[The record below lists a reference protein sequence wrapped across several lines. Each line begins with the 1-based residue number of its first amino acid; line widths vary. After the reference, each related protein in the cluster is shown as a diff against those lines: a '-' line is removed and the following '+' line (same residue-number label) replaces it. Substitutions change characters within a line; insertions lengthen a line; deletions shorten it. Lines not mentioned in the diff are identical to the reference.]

1 MCRLIE
7 NQLVAANAAAILKLA
22 YSDTLINE
30 EEHAMTTNTSITCA
44 ALVLSAMSGLA
55 MGQSGLDLD
64 RAYATQ
70 LRSDAETRS
79 SLLGN
84 TNSANLDIEVMTQFR
99 YMFNSRDEL
108 TPGALG
114 DDDTTMGFDT
124 PRTQVRLSGSVTDD
138 ISALIVFDFGSAENG
153 TAQGT
158 ANLLV
163 AQGAWT
169 LNDNWTLLFGQWH
182 VPVMSSEN
190 FAPEHTLA
198 VEKSFTNE
206 FFNVGYSQ
214 GLALAYGGDNFKFVG
229 AFCDGAEYI
238 TNYGA
243 VSNSAFNAP
252 GESDVSLT
260 ARVDWLV
267 EGTWDQFADAT
278 SWRGS
283 NYGVK
288 LGGAFHWQTQGDTNP
303 SDNSGGT
310 IPGYDDTTV
319 SLWTL
324 DAQVEGDGWNA
335 MAQYVGHDVDI
346 SATTDVSYTNHGF
359 ILQGGMFVSDQV
371 ELFGRYDIIM
381 LDDALVAANTDDN
394 YQSITAGMNYYLV
407 PESHA
412 AKFTLDAV
420 FTLDESTNIDAI
432 YGGVGSNDP
441 SATGLLGLSDSEFLL
456 RGQLT
461 LVF

>member
-1 MCRLIE
+1 M
-7 NQLVAANAAAILKLA
+7 Q
-22 YSDTLINE
+22 
-30 EEHAMTTNTSITCA
+30 NTFKVTGA
-44 ALVLSAMSGLA
+44 ALILAGLSGTAL
-55 MGQSGLDLD
+55 GQEGLDLD
-64 RAYATQ
+64 RAYASQ

-84 TNSANLDIEVMTQFR
+84 TNSANVNIEVMTQFR
-99 YMFNSRDEL
+99 YMYNSRDEL

-138 ISALIVFDFGSAENG
+138 ISALVVFDFGAAENG

-163 AQGAWT
+163 AQGAWS
-169 LNDNWTLLFGQWH
+169 LNDNWAMLFGQWH
-182 VPVMSSEN
+182 NPVMGSET

-198 VEKSFTNE
+198 VDKSFTNE
-206 FFNVGYSQ
+206 FFQVGYTQ
-214 GLALAYGGDNFKFVG
+214 GVAFAYSGDQFKFVG
-229 AFCDGAEYI
+229 AFSDGAEYI
-238 TNYGA
+238 TNYSS
-243 VSNSAFNAP
+243 VSNSAFNAA
-252 GESDVSLT
+252 GENDFGIT
-260 ARVDWLV
+260 GRFDWLV
-267 EGTWDQFADAT
+267 EGTWDQFADQT

-288 LGGAFHWQTQGDTNP
+288 IGAGAHWQTQGDTN
-303 SDNSGGT
+303 DSGAGSGSLPAGHDST
-310 IPGYDDTTV
+310 EVTFWTV
-319 SLWTL
+319 

-335 MAQYVGHDVDI
+335 FAQYVGHDVDI
-346 SATTDVSYTNHGF
+346 EATTNLNYTNHGF
-359 ILQGGMFVSDQV
+359 IAQGGVFVSDQV
-371 ELFGRYDIIM
+371 ELFGRYDVVM
-381 LDDALVAANTDDN
+381 LDDVLVLAGTSDN
-394 YQSITAGMNYYLV
+394 YQSITAGMNYYFV

-420 FTLDESTNIDAI
+420 FAIDESVNMDLIF
-432 YGGVGSNDP
+432 GGAGSNDP

>member
-1 MCRLIE
+1 MQNTFKVTGTALI
-7 NQLVAANAAAILKLA
+7 L
-22 YSDTLINE
+22 
-30 EEHAMTTNTSITCA
+30 A
-44 ALVLSAMSGLA
+44 ALSGTAL
-55 MGQSGLDLD
+55 GQEGLDLD
-64 RAYATQ
+64 RAYASQ

-84 TNSANLDIEVMTQFR
+84 TNSANVNIEVMTQFR
-99 YMFNSRDEL
+99 YMYNSRDEL

-124 PRTQVRLSGSVTDD
+124 PRTQVRLSGSVTND
-138 ISALIVFDFGSAENG
+138 ISALVVFDFGAAENG

-163 AQGAWT
+163 AQGAWS
-169 LNDNWTLLFGQWH
+169 LNDNWAMLFGQWH
-182 VPVMSSEN
+182 NPVMGSEN

-198 VEKSFTNE
+198 VDKSFTNE
-206 FFNVGYSQ
+206 FFQVGYTQ
-214 GLALAYGGDNFKFVG
+214 GVAFAYAGDQFKFVG
-229 AFCDGAEYI
+229 AFSDGAEYI
-238 TNYGA
+238 TNYSS
-243 VSNSAFNAP
+243 VSNSAFNAA
-252 GESDVSLT
+252 GENDFGIT
-260 ARVDWLV
+260 GRFDWLI

-288 LGGAFHWQTQGDTNP
+288 LGAGAHWQTQGDTN
-303 SDNSGGT
+303 DSGAGSGSLPAGHDST
-310 IPGYDDTTV
+310 EVTFWTV
-319 SLWTL
+319 
-324 DAQVEGDGWNA
+324 DAQAEGDGWNA
-335 MAQYVGHDVDI
+335 FAQYVGHDVDI
-346 SATTDVSYTNHGF
+346 EATTNLSYTNHGF
-359 ILQGGMFVSDQV
+359 IAQGGVFVSDQV
-371 ELFGRYDIIM
+371 ELFGRYDVVM
-381 LDDALVAANTDDN
+381 LDDVLVLAGTSDN
-394 YQSITAGMNYYLV
+394 YQSITAGMNYYFV

-420 FTLDESTNIDAI
+420 FAIDESVNMDLIL
-432 YGGVGSNDP
+432 GGAGSNDP

>member
-1 MCRLIE
+1 MQNTFKVTGTALI
-7 NQLVAANAAAILKLA
+7 L
-22 YSDTLINE
+22 
-30 EEHAMTTNTSITCA
+30 A
-44 ALVLSAMSGLA
+44 ALSGTAL
-55 MGQSGLDLD
+55 GQEGLDLD
-64 RAYATQ
+64 RAYASQ

-84 TNSANLDIEVMTQFR
+84 TNSANVNIEVMTQFR
-99 YMFNSRDEL
+99 YMYNSRDEL

-138 ISALIVFDFGSAENG
+138 ISALVVFDFGAAENG

-163 AQGAWT
+163 AQGAWS
-169 LNDNWTLLFGQWH
+169 LNDNWAMLFGQWH
-182 VPVMSSEN
+182 NPVMGSEN

-198 VEKSFTNE
+198 VDKSFTNE
-206 FFNVGYSQ
+206 FFQVGYTQ
-214 GLALAYGGDNFKFVG
+214 GVAFAYAGDQFKFVG
-229 AFCDGAEYI
+229 AFSDGAEYI
-238 TNYGA
+238 TNYSS
-243 VSNSAFNAP
+243 VSNSAFNAA
-252 GESDVSLT
+252 GENDFGIT
-260 ARVDWLV
+260 GRFDWLI

-288 LGGAFHWQTQGDTNP
+288 LGAGAHWQTQGDTN
-303 SDNSGGT
+303 DSGAGSGSLPAGHDST
-310 IPGYDDTTV
+310 EVTFWTV
-319 SLWTL
+319 
-324 DAQVEGDGWNA
+324 DAQAEGDGWNA
-335 MAQYVGHDVDI
+335 FAQYVGHDVDI
-346 SATTDVSYTNHGF
+346 EATTNLNYTNHGF
-359 ILQGGMFVSDQV
+359 IAQGGVFVSDQV
-371 ELFGRYDIIM
+371 ELFGRYDVIM
-381 LDDALVAANTDDN
+381 LDDVLVLAGTSDN
-394 YQSITAGMNYYLV
+394 YQSITAGMNYYFV

-420 FTLDESTNIDAI
+420 FAIDESVNMDLIL
-432 YGGVGSNDP
+432 GGAGSNDP

>member
-1 MCRLIE
+1 M
-7 NQLVAANAAAILKLA
+7 Q
-22 YSDTLINE
+22 
-30 EEHAMTTNTSITCA
+30 NTFTITGA
-44 ALVLSAMSGLA
+44 ALILAGLSGTAL
-55 MGQSGLDLD
+55 GQEGLDLD
-64 RAYATQ
+64 RAYASQ

-84 TNSANLDIEVMTQFR
+84 TNSANVNIEVMTQFR
-99 YMFNSRDEL
+99 YMYNSRDEL

-138 ISALIVFDFGSAENG
+138 ISALVVFDFGAAENG

-163 AQGAWT
+163 AQGAWS
-169 LNDNWTLLFGQWH
+169 LNDNWAMLFGQWH
-182 VPVMSSEN
+182 NPVMGSET

-198 VEKSFTNE
+198 VDKSFTNE
-206 FFNVGYSQ
+206 FFQVGYTQ
-214 GLALAYGGDNFKFVG
+214 GVAFAYAGDQFKFVG
-229 AFCDGAEYI
+229 AFSDGAEYI
-238 TNYGA
+238 TNYSS
-243 VSNSAFNAP
+243 VSNSAFNAA
-252 GESDVSLT
+252 GENDFGIT
-260 ARVDWLV
+260 GRFDWLV
-267 EGTWDQFADAT
+267 EGTWDQFADQT

-288 LGGAFHWQTQGDTNP
+288 IGAGAHWQTQGDTN
-303 SDNSGGT
+303 DSGAGSGSLPAGHDST
-310 IPGYDDTTV
+310 EVTFWTV
-319 SLWTL
+319 

-335 MAQYVGHDVDI
+335 FAQYVGHDVDI
-346 SATTDVSYTNHGF
+346 EATTNLNYTNHGF
-359 ILQGGMFVSDQV
+359 IAQGGVFVSDQV
-371 ELFGRYDIIM
+371 ELFGRYDVVM
-381 LDDALVAANTDDN
+381 LDDVLVLAGTSDN
-394 YQSITAGMNYYLV
+394 YQSITAGMNYYFV

-420 FTLDESTNIDAI
+420 FAIDESVNMDLIF
-432 YGGVGSNDP
+432 GGAGSNDP

>member
-1 MCRLIE
+1 MQNTFNVTGTALI
-7 NQLVAANAAAILKLA
+7 LAAI
-22 YSDTLINE
+22 SGT
-30 EEHAMTTNTSITCA
+30 
-44 ALVLSAMSGLA
+44 AL
-55 MGQSGLDLD
+55 GQEGLDLD
-64 RAYATQ
+64 RAYASQ

-84 TNSANLDIEVMTQFR
+84 TNSANVNIEVMTQFR
-99 YMFNSRDEL
+99 YMYNSRDEL

-138 ISALIVFDFGSAENG
+138 ISALVVFDFGAAENG

-163 AQGAWT
+163 AQGAWS
-169 LNDNWTLLFGQWH
+169 LNDNWAMLFGQWH
-182 VPVMSSEN
+182 NPVMGSEN

-198 VEKSFTNE
+198 VDKSFTNE
-206 FFNVGYSQ
+206 FFQVGYTQ
-214 GLALAYGGDNFKFVG
+214 GVAFAYSGDQFKFVG
-229 AFCDGAEYI
+229 AFSDGAEYI
-238 TNYGA
+238 TNYSS
-243 VSNSAFNAP
+243 VSNSAFNAA
-252 GESDVSLT
+252 GENDFGIT
-260 ARVDWLV
+260 GRFDWLI

-288 LGGAFHWQTQGDTNP
+288 IGAGAHWQTQGDTN
-303 SDNSGGT
+303 DSGAGSGSLPAGHDST
-310 IPGYDDTTV
+310 EVTFWTV
-319 SLWTL
+319 

-335 MAQYVGHDVDI
+335 FAQYVGHDVDI
-346 SATTDVSYTNHGF
+346 EATTNLNYTNHGF
-359 ILQGGMFVSDQV
+359 IAQGGVFVSDQV
-371 ELFGRYDIIM
+371 ELFGRYDVVM
-381 LDDALVAANTDDN
+381 LDDVLVLAGTSDN
-394 YQSITAGMNYYLV
+394 YQSITAGMNYYFV

-420 FTLDESTNIDAI
+420 FAIDESVNMDLIF
-432 YGGVGSNDP
+432 GGAGSNDP

>member
-1 MCRLIE
+1 
-7 NQLVAANAAAILKLA
+7 
-22 YSDTLINE
+22 
-30 EEHAMTTNTSITCA
+30 MTSTKSITCA
-44 ALVLSAMSGLA
+44 ALVLSAVSGLA

-64 RAYATQ
+64 RAYASQ
-70 LRSDAETRS
+70 LRSDAEARS

-84 TNSANLDIEVMTQFR
+84 TNSANLNVEVMTQFR
-99 YMFNSRDEL
+99 YMYNSRDEL
-108 TPGALG
+108 TAGALG
-114 DDDTTMGFDT
+114 DSDTTMGFDT
-124 PRTQVRLSGSVTDD
+124 PRTQIRMSGSVTDD

-153 TAQGT
+153 TTQGS

-163 AQGAWT
+163 AQAAWS
-169 LNDNWTLLFGQWH
+169 LNDEWAVLMGQWH
-182 VPVMSSEN
+182 NPVMGSEN

-206 FFNVGYSQ
+206 FFNVGYTQ
-214 GLALAYGGDNFKFVG
+214 GVAFAYASDNFKFVG
-229 AFCDGAEYI
+229 AFADGAEYV
-238 TNYGA
+238 TNYGP
-243 VSNSAFNAP
+243 VSNSPFNAV
-252 GESDVSLT
+252 GENDYGFT
-260 ARVDWLV
+260 GRFDWLI

-288 LGGAFHWQTQGDTNP
+288 LGAGAHWQIQGETNP
-303 SDNSGGT
+303 AAGPGT
-310 IPGYDDTTV
+310 PAGHEDTTV
-319 SLWTL
+319 TFWTV

-335 MAQYVGHDVDI
+335 FAQYVGHDVDI
-346 SATTDVSYTNHGF
+346 EATTDLNYTNHGF
-359 ILQGGMFVSDQV
+359 IAQGGFFVSDQV

-381 LDDALVAANTDDN
+381 FDDVLVAVGTDDN
-394 YQSITAGMNYYLV
+394 YQCVTAGMNYYFV

-412 AKFTLDAV
+412 AKFTVDAV
-420 FTLDESTNIDAI
+420 FGLNESTSVDLI
-432 YGGVGSNDP
+432 YGGAGSNDP

>member
-1 MCRLIE
+1 MQNTFKVTGTALI
-7 NQLVAANAAAILKLA
+7 L
-22 YSDTLINE
+22 
-30 EEHAMTTNTSITCA
+30 A
-44 ALVLSAMSGLA
+44 ALSGTAL
-55 MGQSGLDLD
+55 GQEGLDLD
-64 RAYATQ
+64 RAYASQ

-84 TNSANLDIEVMTQFR
+84 TNSANVNIEVMTQFR
-99 YMFNSRDEL
+99 YMYNSRDEL

-138 ISALIVFDFGSAENG
+138 ISALVVFDFGAAENG

-163 AQGAWT
+163 AQGAWS
-169 LNDNWTLLFGQWH
+169 LNDNWAMLFGQWH
-182 VPVMSSEN
+182 NPVMGSEN

-198 VEKSFTNE
+198 VDKSFTNE
-206 FFNVGYSQ
+206 FFQVGYTQ
-214 GLALAYGGDNFKFVG
+214 GVAFAYAGDQFKFVG
-229 AFCDGAEYI
+229 AFSDGAEYI
-238 TNYGA
+238 TNYSS
-243 VSNSAFNAP
+243 VSNSAFNAA
-252 GESDVSLT
+252 GENDFGIT
-260 ARVDWLV
+260 GRFDWLI

-288 LGGAFHWQTQGDTNP
+288 LGAGAHWQTQGDTN
-303 SDNSGGT
+303 DSGAGSGSLPAGHDST
-310 IPGYDDTTV
+310 EVTFWTV
-319 SLWTL
+319 
-324 DAQVEGDGWNA
+324 DAQAEGDGWNA
-335 MAQYVGHDVDI
+335 FAQYVGHDVDI
-346 SATTDVSYTNHGF
+346 EATTNLNYTNHGF
-359 ILQGGMFVSDQV
+359 IAQGGVFVSDQV
-371 ELFGRYDIIM
+371 ELFGRYDVVM
-381 LDDALVAANTDDN
+381 LDDVLVLAGTSDN
-394 YQSITAGMNYYLV
+394 YQSITAGMNYYFV

-420 FTLDESTNIDAI
+420 FAIDESVNMDLIL
-432 YGGVGSNDP
+432 GGAGSNDP

>member
-1 MCRLIE
+1 M
-7 NQLVAANAAAILKLA
+7 Q
-22 YSDTLINE
+22 
-30 EEHAMTTNTSITCA
+30 NTFKVTGA
-44 ALVLSAMSGLA
+44 ALILAGLSGTA
-55 MGQSGLDLD
+55 MGQDGLDLD
-64 RAYATQ
+64 RAYASQ

-84 TNSANLDIEVMTQFR
+84 TNSANVNIEVMTQFR
-99 YMFNSRDEL
+99 YMYNSRDEL

-138 ISALIVFDFGSAENG
+138 ISALVVFDFGAAENG
-153 TAQGT
+153 TTQGT

-163 AQGAWT
+163 AQGAWS
-169 LNDNWTLLFGQWH
+169 LNDNWAMLFGQWH
-182 VPVMSSEN
+182 NPVMGSET

-198 VEKSFTNE
+198 VDKSFTNE
-206 FFNVGYSQ
+206 FFQVGYTQ
-214 GLALAYGGDNFKFVG
+214 GVAFAYAGDQFKFVG
-229 AFCDGAEYI
+229 AFSDGAEYV
-238 TNYGA
+238 TNYGP
-243 VSNSAFNAP
+243 VSNSAFNAA
-252 GESDVSLT
+252 GENDFGIT
-260 ARVDWLV
+260 GRFDWLV
-267 EGTWDQFADAT
+267 EGTWDQFADQT

-288 LGGAFHWQTQGDTNP
+288 IGAGAHWQTQGDTNP

-310 IPGYDDTTV
+310 IPGYDSTEVTFWTV
-319 SLWTL
+319 

-335 MAQYVGHDVDI
+335 FAQYVGHDVDI
-346 SATTDVSYTNHGF
+346 EATTNVNYTNHGF
-359 ILQGGMFVSDQV
+359 IAQGGVFVSDQV

-381 LDDALVAANTDDN
+381 LDDVLVAAGTDDN
-394 YQSITAGMNYYLV
+394 YQSITAGMNYYFV

-420 FTLDESTNIDAI
+420 FAVDESTNIDAI
-432 YGGVGSNDP
+432 YGGAGSNDP

>member
-1 MCRLIE
+1 
-7 NQLVAANAAAILKLA
+7 
-22 YSDTLINE
+22 
-30 EEHAMTTNTSITCA
+30 MTNSKSITCA
-44 ALVLSAMSGLA
+44 ALMISAVSGLA

-64 RAYATQ
+64 RAYASQ
-70 LRSDAETRS
+70 LRSDAEARS

-84 TNSANLDIEVMTQFR
+84 TNSANLNIEVMTQFR

-108 TPGALG
+108 TAGALG
-114 DDDTTMGFDT
+114 DNDTTVGFDT
-124 PRTQVRLSGSVTDD
+124 PRSQVRVSGSVTED
-138 ISALIVFDFGSAENG
+138 ISALVVFDFGAAENG
-153 TAQGT
+153 TAQGS

-163 AQGAWT
+163 AQAAWS
-169 LNDNWTLLFGQWH
+169 LNDNWAVLMGQWH
-182 VPVMSSEN
+182 NPVMGSEN

-198 VEKSFTNE
+198 VDKSFTNE
-206 FFNVGYSQ
+206 FFNVGYTQ
-214 GLALAYGGDNFKFVG
+214 GVALAYAGDTFKFVG
-229 AFCDGAEYI
+229 AFSDGAEYV
-238 TNYGA
+238 TNYGS

-252 GESDVSLT
+252 GENDFGIT
-260 ARVDWLV
+260 GRFDWLI

-283 NYGVK
+283 NYGLK
-288 LGGAFHWQTQGDTNP
+288 LGAGAHWQTQGDTNP
-303 SDNSGGT
+303 SDNSGGA

-319 SLWTL
+319 TFWTI
-324 DAQVEGDGWNA
+324 DAQVEGDGWNVF
-335 MAQYVGHDVDI
+335 AQYVGHDVDI
-346 SATTDVSYTNHGF
+346 SATTDVNYTNHGF
-359 ILQGGMFVSDQV
+359 IVQGGYFVSDQV

-381 LDDALVAANTDDN
+381 LDDVLVAAGTDDN
-394 YQSITAGMNYYLV
+394 YSSVTAGMNYYFV

-420 FTLDESTNIDAI
+420 FALDESTNIDAI

-456 RGQLT
+456 RAQVT

>member
-1 MCRLIE
+1 MS
-7 NQLVAANAAAILKLA
+7 NTMNTTGVAFVLCAI
-22 YSDTLINE
+22 
-30 EEHAMTTNTSITCA
+30 
-44 ALVLSAMSGLA
+44 SGLA

-64 RAYATQ
+64 RAYASQ
-70 LRSDAETRS
+70 LRSDAEARS

-84 TNSANLDIEVMTQFR
+84 TNTANINVEVMAQFR
-99 YMFNSRDEL
+99 YMYNSRDEQ
-108 TPGALG
+108 TAGALG
-114 DDDTTMGFDT
+114 DSDTTMGFDT

-138 ISALIVFDFGSAENG
+138 ISGLIVFDFGSAENG

-163 AQGAWT
+163 AQAAWS
-169 LNDNWTLLFGQWH
+169 LNDNWAVLMGQWH
-182 VPVMSSEN
+182 NPVMGSEN

-206 FFNVGYSQ
+206 FFNVGYTQ
-214 GLALAYGGDNFKFVG
+214 GVALAYAGDNFKFVG
-229 AFCDGAEYI
+229 AFSDGAEYV
-238 TNYGA
+238 TNYA
-243 VSNSAFNAP
+243 PVSNSAFNSA
-252 GESDVSLT
+252 GENDFGIT
-260 ARVDWLV
+260 GRVDWLI

-288 LGGAFHWQTQGDTNP
+288 IGAGAHWQTQGDTNP
-303 SDNSGGT
+303 ADNSGGA
-310 IPGYDDTTV
+310 IAGYDSTEVTF
-319 SLWTL
+319 WTI

-335 MAQYVGHDVDI
+335 FAQYVGHDVDI
-346 SATTDVSYTNHGF
+346 EATTNVNYTNHGF
-359 ILQGGMFVSDQV
+359 IAQGGMFVSDQV

-381 LDDALVAANTDDN
+381 LDDVLVAANTDDN
-394 YQSITAGMNYYLV
+394 YQSITAGMNYYFV

-420 FTLDESTNIDAI
+420 FTLDDSTNIDAI

>member
-1 MCRLIE
+1 
-7 NQLVAANAAAILKLA
+7 
-22 YSDTLINE
+22 
-30 EEHAMTTNTSITCA
+30 MTSKNTTCA

-64 RAYATQ
+64 RAYASQ

-84 TNSANLDIEVMTQFR
+84 SNNANINIELMTQFR
-99 YMFNSRDEL
+99 YMYNSRDEL

-114 DDDTTMGFDT
+114 DNDTTMGFDT
-124 PRTQVRLSGSVTDD
+124 PRTQVRMSGSVTDD
-138 ISALIVFDFGSAENG
+138 ISAMIVFDFGAAENG
-153 TAQGT
+153 TAQGS

-163 AQGAWT
+163 AQGAWS
-169 LNDNWTLLFGQWH
+169 LNDNWAMLIGQWH
-182 VPVMSSEN
+182 NPVMGSEN

-198 VEKSFTNE
+198 VDKSFTNE
-206 FFNVGYSQ
+206 FFQVGYTQ
-214 GLALAYGGDNFKFVG
+214 GVAFAYAGDQFKFVG
-229 AFCDGAEYI
+229 AFSDGAEYI
-238 TNYGA
+238 TNYGP
-243 VSNSAFNAP
+243 VSNTPFNAV
-252 GESDVSLT
+252 GENDFGIT
-260 ARVDWLV
+260 GRVDWLI

-288 LGGAFHWQTQGDTNP
+288 IGAGAHWQTQGDTNP
-303 SDNSGGT
+303 ADNSGGG
-310 IPGYDDTTV
+310 IAGYDETEVTFWTV
-319 SLWTL
+319 

-335 MAQYVGHDVDI
+335 FAQYVGHDVDI
-346 SATTDVSYTNHGF
+346 TATTDVNYTNHGF

-371 ELFGRYDIIM
+371 ELFGRYDIVM
-381 LDDALVAANTDDN
+381 LDDVLVAAGTDDN
-394 YQSITAGMNYYLV
+394 FQNITAGMNYYFV

-412 AKFTLDAV
+412 AKFTLDAI
-420 FTLDESTNIDAI
+420 FAIDESTNIDSI
-432 YGGVGSNDP
+432 LGGGSNDP
-441 SATGLLGLSDSEFLL
+441 SATGLLGLSDSEFAL